1 MLKSRLNMSEW
12 KSSIG
17 WLATLGVVFTSVG
30 HSSASAGDSKNFRF
44 QKAPVNSMGVKSMA
58 ELRGKPVLI
67 DFWGTR

>member
-1 MLKSRLNMSEW
+1 MK

-17 WLATLGVVFTSVG
+17 WMAALAVAF
-30 HSSASAGDSKNFRF
+30 ASAGDSSANAGDSRSYRF

>member
-1 MLKSRLNMSEW
+1 M
-12 KSSIG
+12 KSSVG
-17 WLATLGVVFTSVG
+17 WMAALAVAFAG
-30 HSSASAGDSKNFRF
+30 AGDANANGGDSRAYRF

>member
-1 MLKSRLNMSEW
+1 MKTRSFAW
-12 KSSIG
+12 IAA
-17 WLATLGVVFTSVG
+17 LAVAF
-30 HSSASAGDSKNFRF
+30 ASAGDSHANAGDRSYRF

>member
-1 MLKSRLNMSEW
+1 MISMMKTMQSP
-12 KSSIG
+12 IG
-17 WLATLGVVFTSVG
+17 WAALCVAFS
-30 HSSASAGDSKNFRF
+30 SAGDSNAAAGDSGSYRF